1 MKQTIA
7 ELGIG
12 GEGWIVY
19 NDFILPKRVV
29 HVYIVNNL
37 DKDCEY
43 LMPRYLLREY
53 IESNGVNM
61 TKDLV
66 AFGNEIVYSTKEEA
80 EAELHEQ
87 VSKTITSI
95 EQKSVD
101 WKKIKNIAD
110 PQSNDI
116 NWKQVRINAAISILN
131 SLLETTQHSVTEE
144 IVINDI
150 YARTAIAYADTLI
163 KELKKTEDDFEKL
176 LEL

>member
-7 ELGIG
+7 ELGSG

-19 NDFILPKRVV
+19 NDGIRPPYATKVLILNV
-29 HVYIVNNL
+29 L
-37 DKDCEY
+37 ESTGT
-43 LMPRYLLREY
+43 LMPKYSANIL
-53 IESNGVNM
+53 VNYS
-61 TKDLV
+61 KD
-66 AFGNEIVYSTKEEA
+66 GNNFFAPKTVELFANDIIYTTKEEA
-80 EAELHEQ
+80 DKVAFDQLAETKPLTTKE
-87 VSKTITSI
+87 VTKEKT
-95 EQKSVD
+95 D
-101 WKKIKNIAD
+101 
-110 PQSNDI
+110 
-116 NWKQVRINAAISILN
+116 WKQVRINASISILN